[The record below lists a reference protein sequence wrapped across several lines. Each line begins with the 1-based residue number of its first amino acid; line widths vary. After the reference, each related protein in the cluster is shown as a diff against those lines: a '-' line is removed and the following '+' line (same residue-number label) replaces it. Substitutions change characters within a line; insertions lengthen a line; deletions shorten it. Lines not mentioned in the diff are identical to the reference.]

1 MQAGDRA
8 SARLSAYVPAYIQR
22 RIAGATD
29 PFDKPRCAP
38 LDVAVLFADISGFTD
53 LTARYERQGRLGIE
67 NLTEVL
73 NDYFARTIGEV
84 LACGG
89 DIESIAGDGLAAFW
103 EVRPDRDLPRCVTL
117 ANECGRRL
125 HTVAR
130 SILPDGTPLRLR
142 AALVCGNALAIEVGG
157 TEHRRHFLLSGA
169 PLFEITETLG
179 RANPGETALSPAA
192 QALFDPD
199 PAAVPIDPPP
209 RPVSAAEHLPAL
221 MRFVPQQVTRLA
233 QPGGAELFA
242 EFRRLSSCFIRL
254 TGLVCDSP
262 QDLERVQ
269 QAIGLADAVVNRYG
283 GGEQRLTM
291 NDKGALLMVVFG
303 LPGSA
308 HEDDPVRAV
317 LAMRE
322 LLTALDDL
330 WLDCTCG
337 VATGIALCGPIG
349 GEERQIYTV

>member
-1 MQAGDRA
+1 M
-8 SARLSAYVPAYIQR
+8 
-22 RIAGATD
+22 
-29 PFDKPRCAP
+29 
-38 LDVAVLFADISGFTD
+38 
-53 LTARYERQGRLGIE
+53 
-67 NLTEVL
+67 
-73 NDYFARTIGEV
+73 
-84 LACGG
+84 
-89 DIESIAGDGLAAFW
+89 
-103 EVRPDRDLPRCVTL
+103 
-117 ANECGRRL
+117 
-125 HTVAR
+125 AR
-130 SILPDGTPLRLR
+130 SILPDGAPLRLR

-179 RANPGETALSPAA
+179 RANPGRDGIIAGGPGAA
-192 QALFDPD
+192 RLRHGRRADRS
-199 PAAVPIDPPP
+199 PPP

-242 EFRRLSSCFIRL
+242 EFRRLSACFIRL

-269 QAIGLADAVVNRYG
+269 QAIGIADAIVNRYG

-337 VATGIALCGPIG
+337 VATGIAFAGRSAARSGIST
-349 GEERQIYTV
+349 R